1 MERPIPFHRLF
12 ENLDR
17 IDPRVREDQ
26 NFLHDSSFS
35 AFRGIINEELLS
47 GLFMQFIEK
56 GYHCLADHWFTAYHW
71 ISVILRTK
79 KFEKVENMR
88 KKKYESCI

>member
-1 MERPIPFHRLF
+1 
-12 ENLDR
+12 
-17 IDPRVREDQ
+17 
-26 NFLHDSSFS
+26 
-35 AFRGIINEELLS
+35 
-47 GLFMQFIEK
+47 MQFIEK